1 MGTARENYKKHFKR
15 TIKIHFDEGLY
26 MIVMGVIGIITIILA
41 IIFYQKNDS
50 AIIKKL
56 SSAIGF
62 LGFIISVIGL
72 YKTFNPEESTNQLVL
87 MHDLSFNIPSNFEPV
102 TLVDEY
108 GNEYISISDSLIYD
122 YKTSQIRINHIDFT
136 EIENSDLLTS
146 NEKRMDFMA
155 YILNFVFSDFEITS
169 EQTIYIC
176 QDVPVLQY
184 TFTYTDEDITYYG
197 ILTSIADE
205 KDGYTFRII
214 DDEKIS
220 YDLRKQYNEIIQS
233 ITIYN

>member
-1 MGTARENYKKHFKR
+1 
-15 TIKIHFDEGLY
+15 
-26 MIVMGVIGIITIILA
+26 MIIIGIIVIVVA
-41 IIFYQKNDS
+41 IIFYHKYDS
-50 AIIKKL
+50 TIIKKL
-56 SSAIGF
+56 SSAFGFIGF
-62 LGFIISVIGL
+62 VLSIVGL
-72 YKTFNPEESTNQLVL
+72 YMTFNPEESTNQLVL

-108 GNEYISISDSLIYD
+108 GNEYISIIDSLIYD

-155 YILNFVFSDFEITS
+155 YVLNFVFNDFEITS
-169 EQTIYIC
+169 EQTIYISK
-176 QDVPVLQY
+176 DVPVLQY
-184 TFTYTDEDITYYG
+184 TFTYKDEDITYYG

-214 DDEKIS
+214 DDKKIS